1 MERVGTGRKYDR
13 RCRRL
18 RLAAGGKEKHGGGSG
33 ERMSAHACKMGG
45 MGEMGEMGGV

>member
-1 MERVGTGRKYDR
+1 MERVGTGREYDR

-18 RLAAGGKEKHGGGSG
+18 RLAAGGKEKHGGGQRLSTQV
-33 ERMSAHACKMGG
+33 CKMGG